1 MNNESRMKISV
12 SRVPCSVSSALAHH
26 ISRITHHASRITFH
40 ASRFTFHP
48 SHLTHY
54 SLLITLLLLT
64 ACASPAPRAAS
75 ANVVAALSGE
85 ADESFARA
93 FEPVT
98 FDFPRDHGPHPEYGT
113 EWWYYTGNLS
123 DAAGGLYGYQLTFF
137 RSALS
142 AEAPQRES
150 NLATNQI
157 YMAHFAVTSGPAGD
171 HHSFDR
177 FSRGAGDLAGATG
190 EPLYSVWLEDWRAE
204 QIGPERY
211 HLVAEAEGPNG
222 IVAIDLVM
230 HETQPPLLHG
240 DRGLSQKGPEAGNAS
255 YYYSLVRMATEGT
268 VTFDGRVVEVTGQ
281 SWMDHEY
288 GTSALS
294 GDAVGWDWFSVTLDD
309 GTVIMFAEIRTTT
322 GEAQDIF
329 EGTLAF
335 ADGRQFVINQS
346 DFDLEVTDRWTSPQT
361 GITYPSGW
369 RVTFPA
375 YEIELTIQPLIKD
388 QEMDTAFTYYEGST
402 LITGFIEGS
411 AVSGRG
417 YVELTGYGASGGY
430 QR

>member
-1 MNNESRMKISV
+1 MNNESRMKV
-12 SRVPCSVSSALAHH
+12 GVFRVACSVPAD
-26 ISRITHHASRITFH
+26 ITHHASRITFH
-40 ASRFTFHP
+40 PSR
-48 SHLTHY
+48 LTHY
-54 SLLITLLLLT
+54 SLLIILLLLT
-64 ACASPAPRAAS
+64 GCASPAPRAAS

-98 FDFPRDHGPHPEYGT
+98 FEFPRDHGPHPEYAT
-113 EWWYYTGNLS
+113 EWWYYTGNLQ

-142 AEAPQRES
+142 PEAPERES

-157 YMAHFAVTSGPAGD
+157 YMAHFAVTSGPASD

-177 FSRGAGDLAGATG
+177 FSRGASDLAGATG

-204 QIGPERY
+204 QIGPEQY

-230 HETQPPLLHG
+230 YETQPPLLHG

-268 VTFDGRVVEVTGQ
+268 ITFDGRVVEVIGQ

-361 GITYPSGW
+361 GITYPAGW
-369 RVTFPA
+369 RVTFPVS
-375 YEIELTIQPLIKD
+375 EIELTIQPLIKD
-388 QEMDTAFTYYEGST
+388 QEMDTAFTYFEGST
-402 LITGFIEGS
+402 LIAGNVEGR